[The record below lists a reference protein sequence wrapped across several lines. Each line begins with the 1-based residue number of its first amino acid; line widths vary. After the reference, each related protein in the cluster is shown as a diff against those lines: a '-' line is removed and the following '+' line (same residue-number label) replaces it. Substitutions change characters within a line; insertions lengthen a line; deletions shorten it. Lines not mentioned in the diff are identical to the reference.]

1 MKKTTKVVWSIL
13 GFLSLG
19 LGMIGAVLP
28 FLPSFPFL
36 MVTLFCFTKSSERLR
51 KWFVGTKVYKNNLE
65 SYVND
70 RTMTRKT
77 KIKIMVMVTLVMS
90 FGFVMMDQ
98 VPAARIVLCIVW
110 AFHVLYFIFAI
121 KTREAAAV

>member
-1 MKKTTKVVWSIL
+1 MKKTTRIVWSIL

-19 LGMIGAVLP
+19 IGMIGAVLP

-51 KWFVGTKVYKNNLE
+51 NWFVGTRVYKNNLE
-65 SYVND
+65 SYVQD

-77 KIKIMVMVTLVMS
+77 KIKIMAMVTAVMTI
-90 FGFVMMDQ
+90 GFVMMDN
-98 VPAARIVLCIVW
+98 VPAARIVLCVVW
-110 AFHVLYFIFAI
+110 IFHVLYFVFAI
-121 KTREAAAV
+121 KTRNTAV